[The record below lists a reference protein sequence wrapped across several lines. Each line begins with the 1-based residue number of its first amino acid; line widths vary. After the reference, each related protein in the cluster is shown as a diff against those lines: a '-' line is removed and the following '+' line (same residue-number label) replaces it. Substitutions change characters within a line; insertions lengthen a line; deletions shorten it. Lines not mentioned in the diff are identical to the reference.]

1 MKAVDKIMNNQDT
14 VTMKHFYHIIFDP
27 GLAKGFCA
35 MQCIPC
41 DCNGCVEQLSKPWL
55 PNLDKTLQPYYV
67 IKPETCKYSSTLRGY
82 NKWYMAKLTLK
93 KKHLSCMA

>member
-1 MKAVDKIMNNQDT
+1 
-14 VTMKHFYHIIFDP
+14 MKHVYHIRCDTD
-27 GLAKGFCA
+27 LNEGFYAMRYICCA
-35 MQCIPC
+35 CT
-41 DCNGCVEQLSKPWL
+41 GCVKQLSKPWL